1 MAGAKFY
8 NVKIRTKHT
17 DGVSLSSWGNNS
29 CVKTIGA
36 AGMAVENNEA
46 IGQTLSNGADVLIFP
61 NPNNGQGVTLQI
73 NGMDGDL
80 MVRVTDA
87 SGKTVLMD
95 RYVVEGALN
104 TTLNFNQ
111 ALSSGLY
118 QVELIN
124 GPVRNTLRMSVV
136 R

>member
-1 MAGAKFY
+1 M
-8 NVKIRTKHT
+8 
-17 DGVSLSSWGNNS
+17 
-29 CVKTIGA
+29 
-36 AGMAVENNEA
+36 
-46 IGQTLSNGADVLIFP
+46 LIFP